1 VFSVISV
8 VKNNLAF
15 IGIGSNLGESV
26 HNCDLAIRAMTA
38 DRRNR
43 VVEVSPFYRT
53 EPVGKKDQG
62 WFVNAVAALE
72 TSRSPREL
80 LEFIQTVE
88 HEMGRGRKEKW
99 GPRIIDLDIL
109 FYDDQIIRAEDLVV
123 PHPRLHERR
132 FILTPLND
140 IAPDLRH
147 PLLNQSIAEI
157 LSKLPEGEKVI
168 LLREADQKICGA
180 FSSM

>member
-1 VFSVISV
+1 VISV

-15 IGIGSNLGESV
+15 IGIGSNLGEPV
-26 HNCDLAIRAMTA
+26 HNCDVAIRAMMA

-88 HEMGRGRKEKW
+88 HEMGRERKEKW

-109 FYDDQIIRAEDLVV
+109 FYNDQVVRGENLVV

-132 FILTPLND
+132 FVLTPLND
-140 IAPDLRH
+140 IAPGLRH
-147 PLLNQSIAEI
+147 PLLDKSVAEL
-157 LSKLPEGEKVI
+157 LSELPEGEKVI